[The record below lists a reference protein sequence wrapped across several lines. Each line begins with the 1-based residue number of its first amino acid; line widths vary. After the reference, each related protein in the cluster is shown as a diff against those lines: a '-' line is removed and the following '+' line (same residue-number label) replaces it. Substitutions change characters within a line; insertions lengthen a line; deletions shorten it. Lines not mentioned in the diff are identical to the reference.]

1 MTAERGRAK
10 FKVERFGCGW
20 TPPLLIAKECR
31 VIQLLP
37 CPVCHQPTL
46 FPDGVSLQAT
56 LECPHCRE
64 QFVVGEMLNARYSTW
79 LVVHDPAYLDG
90 PQSTAAALAMDGS
103 EADSAAEDTTAD
115 YELSS
120 AATAAGDDQDDSA
133 PLQLQAASAAPP
145 KPKTDWSKFEPIT
158 HEQFERM
165 KRKSRS
171 PIWSLLQIVL
181 GGVAAV
187 PISLLLI
194 WHVIGTDVAG
204 AGPRVG
210 RYAPWLVPE
219 KFRPFDFRA
228 EQSQAEPPP
237 RTTVPPAPGASGFR
251 NFDDVLVAPAD
262 PASPVVAS
270 LEGTEADRSP
280 SGTSSQ
286 AAALG
291 DDLAS
296 SSVFDRIQHTK
307 RDLELWEQA
316 VGDESANLKE
326 LALPLYR
333 GFVDVALAIAAQPAD
348 NPVMRVVSDEM
359 ASIARAVKERPQV
372 QQVIRQ
378 GASYWIKQQSN
389 RLPFSLA
396 MIVEVESVAE
406 TEQGWRLKPLVA
418 QRLTVGG
425 VPLEI
430 EVPSRLG
437 RGLTAGNS
445 YLLLGSVTAAKGGA
459 GPAPLG
465 GTSLTPDQSTAS
477 ASQTASS
484 LSELDGAPDRAYFLA
499 NYLYAL

>member
-1 MTAERGRAK
+1 
-10 FKVERFGCGW
+10 
-20 TPPLLIAKECR
+20 

-37 CPVCHQPTL
+37 CPACHQSTL
-46 FPDGVSLQAT
+46 FPDGVSLEAT
-56 LECPHCRE
+56 IECPHCQE
-64 QFVVGEMLNARYSTW
+64 QFVVGEMLNARFSNW
-79 LVVHDPAYLDG
+79 LVVHDPAYPNGLE
-90 PQSTAAALAMDGS
+90 SNAATLAMDGS
-103 EADSAAEDTTAD
+103 ESDLMEEDATAD

-120 AATAAGDDQDDSA
+120 SHMQAADDHDDSE
-133 PLQLQAASAAPP
+133 PLQLQAAQAAPP

-165 KRKSRS
+165 KRKSKS

-204 AGPRVG
+204 AGPLVG

-219 KFRPFDFRA
+219 KFRPFDFRN
-228 EQSQAEPPP
+228 EQSQAEPAP

-251 NFDDVLVAPAD
+251 NFDDVLVAPTD

-270 LEGTEADRSP
+270 LEGTDVNRNSG
-280 SGTSSQ
+280 GTSSQ
-286 AAALG
+286 VAALG
-291 DDLAS
+291 DDPAS
-296 SSVFDRIQHTK
+296 SSVFELIQKTK

-333 GFVDVALAIAAQPAD
+333 GFVDVATAIGAQPAD
-348 NPVMRVVSDEM
+348 NPVMRVVKDEM
-359 ASIARAVKERPQV
+359 ASIGLAVKERPQV

-396 MIVEVESVAE
+396 MIVEVESADE
-406 TEQGWRLKPLVA
+406 TEQGWRLKSPA
-418 QRLTVGG
+418 GQRLTVGG
-425 VPLEI
+425 MPLEV
-430 EVPSRLG
+430 EVPSRIG
-437 RGLTAGNS
+437 RGLTAGKQ
-445 YLLLGSVTAAKGGA
+445 YLLLGSVRAALRSHR
-459 GPAPLG
+459 PSP
-465 GTSLTPDQSTAS
+465 T
-477 ASQTASS
+477 
-484 LSELDGAPDRAYFLA
+484 RR
-499 NYLYAL
+499 